1 MKRYVVVDT
10 NVFVSALLSKNEDA
24 ATVQVLNK
32 LADEN
37 IVFLYSDAIE
47 TEYRDVL
54 NRPKFHFDKPSV
66 EYLLKTIKK
75 YGILMNPMPSKA
87 TLPDPKDLPFYELVL
102 ANRHEETYL
111 VTGNLKHFPKE
122 PNIVTPR
129 ELLNILDK

>member
-1 MKRYVVVDT
+1 MRLKQNT
-10 NVFVSALLSKNEDA
+10 GMSLSSEIPFR
-24 ATVQVLNK
+24 L
-32 LADEN
+32 
-37 IVFLYSDAIE
+37 
-47 TEYRDVL
+47 
-54 NRPKFHFDKPSV
+54 PSV

-75 YGILMNPMPSKA
+75 YGILVNPMPSKA

-129 ELLNILDK
+129 ELLNILNK